1 MMSLV
6 RLPTLLLARLLL
18 ALMLVC
24 NLTLCIS
31 WHGTDVISS
40 TMTTG
45 SDNATMSA
53 TAMQGL
59 ACHTMAADD
68 GEQGNAMSQG
78 DCQMHG
84 GLTSPTGAGLPL
96 LAALLTLLALPFC
109 CCPIWGSPAI
119 CSITGCG
126 IPSCVAAVLIPL
138 LAPPTSD
145 AVGAA
150 PLEGSSPVHG
160 TRLTLPD
167 TARPCL
173 TL

>member
-31 WHGTDVISS
+31 WHGTDVTSS

-96 LAALLTLLALPFC
+96 LAALLTLLDL
-109 CCPIWGSPAI
+109 
-119 CSITGCG
+119 
-126 IPSCVAAVLIPL
+126 PL
-138 LAPPTSD
+138 LLLPHLGVASHLFDHWLRDPFLRSRGTHPPSWPRRHLMLS
-145 AVGAA
+145 V
-150 PLEGSSPVHG
+150 LRH
-160 TRLTLPD
+160 
-167 TARPCL
+167 
-173 TL
+173 